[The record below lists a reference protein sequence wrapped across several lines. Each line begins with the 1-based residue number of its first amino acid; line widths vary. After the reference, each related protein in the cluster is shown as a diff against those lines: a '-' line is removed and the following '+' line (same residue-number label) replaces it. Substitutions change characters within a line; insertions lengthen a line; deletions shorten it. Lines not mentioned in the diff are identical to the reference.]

1 MTKSIKAIILLIIFT
16 FLGYLVYSV
25 IAKIEHKSKVAK
37 TLQTIPN
44 FSFKTL
50 QNTDYT
56 NANLKPHTSTVF
68 IYFNSECDFC
78 QHEAQSIS
86 EHIEQFK
93 NVHLLFV
100 STEDIETIEA
110 FAETYNLL
118 TQQNITFLHDSTY
131 TFSNRF
137 DANSIPYILIY
148 NKNQELVKKHKGQ
161 LNPDTILKAL
171 Q

>member
-1 MTKSIKAIILLIIFT
+1 MQYKNQ
-16 FLGYLVYSV
+16 
-25 IAKIEHKSKVAK
+25 VAK
-37 TLQTIPN
+37 TLQTIPK

-50 QNTDYT
+50 ENEEFTNT
-56 NANLKPHTSTVF
+56 NLKSNTATVF

-86 EHIEQFK
+86 EHLEQFK
-93 NVHLLFV
+93 EIQLLFV
-100 STEDIETIEA
+100 STEDIETIKA
-110 FAETYNLL
+110 FAKTYNLL

-148 NKNQELVKKHKGQ
+148 NKSQELVKKHKGR
-161 LNPDTILKAL
+161 LNPDAILKLL